1 VNNHPIESHI
11 IPTDF
16 IESLAITADNLS
28 SKDICQLTINFNEW
42 LISAFVE
49 QDVKDL
55 LIARAVFVDA
65 ILSKLWCQHHLDEFQ
80 VSLVA
85 VGGYGRGE
93 LHPFSDIDI
102 LILTQENIDL
112 TLEESISSFI
122 TQLWDI
128 KLDIGHSVRSIAEC
142 IKQAVND
149 VTVATNLMEIR
160 QISGN
165 ETLTLQLLPLLN
177 EDSFWTSE
185 KFFLAKRDEQKK
197 RHLQYHGAAY
207 TLEPNLKASPGGL
220 RDIQT
225 IAWVAKRHFLA
236 DSLEELVEHNYLY
249 PNELAELIEAQDYL
263 WRMRFALHFVAKR
276 SENRLLFDYQTDVAK
291 MMGFGDEGKAPVER
305 MMKRFFR
312 IISRIGELNIILLQ
326 RFQQEIIQDPKQVN
340 SITINQD
347 FELVDTLINT
357 TNDRIFMRSP
367 KMLEMFLIIAQEPNI
382 KGIHSNTLRLMR
394 NARRRLISGLIDY
407 EQCRKIFMAI
417 IKHPRGLGLAFNL
430 MHRHGIIG
438 SYLPSW
444 RNIVGQMQF
453 DLFHA
458 YSVDEHSYRVVK
470 NLYQFSQKE
479 HSHKYPLC
487 SKIMQRIRKP
497 EVLYLAGIFHDIAK
511 GRGGDHAK
519 LGAVDALIFCQ
530 SHQMSKHDSKMVA
543 WLVENHLIMSVT
555 AQRRDINDE
564 NVIRT
569 FANIMRDEAHLDY
582 LYCLTVADMRATNES
597 LWNSWKGNLLHDLYF
612 NTLRALRRGL
622 SKPVETR
629 SKVRENQQEARD
641 ILANT
646 HIDKGQ
652 LDSLWREF
660 RVDYFLRYFPEQIA
674 RHCQRIIGHD
684 RTEPLVI
691 ISPKPYRGGT
701 EVFVF
706 AKEKVN
712 TFASI
717 VQLLGSKKLS
727 IHDAKIITTK
737 TGYTVN
743 TFIILDSRGKA
754 LKESFQTTEIAQ
766 ALSDKLKQDDFCDI
780 PLQPARRE
788 VKQFKFPLKASFI
801 KISSKTKTMIEIIAL
816 DRPGLLGNIAQVF
829 QQLHISIHSA
839 KITTFGEKADDVFTI
854 STNDNMALTE
864 EEKQELADKLT
875 QEID

>member
-1 VNNHPIESHI
+1 
-11 IPTDF
+11 
-16 IESLAITADNLS
+16 
-28 SKDICQLTINFNEW
+28 
-42 LISAFVE
+42 
-49 QDVKDL
+49 
-55 LIARAVFVDA
+55 
-65 ILSKLWCQHHLDEFQ
+65 
-80 VSLVA
+80 
-85 VGGYGRGE
+85 
-93 LHPFSDIDI
+93 
-102 LILTQENIDL
+102 
-112 TLEESISSFI
+112 
-122 TQLWDI
+122 
-128 KLDIGHSVRSIAEC
+128 
-142 IKQAVND
+142 
-149 VTVATNLMEIR
+149 
-160 QISGN
+160 
-165 ETLTLQLLPLLN
+165 
-177 EDSFWTSE
+177 
-185 KFFLAKRDEQKK
+185 
-197 RHLQYHGAAY
+197 
-207 TLEPNLKASPGGL
+207 
-220 RDIQT
+220 
-225 IAWVAKRHFLA
+225 
-236 DSLEELVEHNYLY
+236 
-249 PNELAELIEAQDYL
+249 
-263 WRMRFALHFVAKR
+263 
-276 SENRLLFDYQTDVAK
+276 
-291 MMGFGDEGKAPVER
+291 
-305 MMKRFFR
+305 
-312 IISRIGELNIILLQ
+312 
-326 RFQQEIIQDPKQVN
+326 
-340 SITINQD
+340 
-347 FELVDTLINT
+347 
-357 TNDRIFMRSP
+357 MRSA

-394 NARRRLISGLIDY
+394 NARRRLVSGLVDY
-407 EQCRKIFMAI
+407 AQCRQIFMAI

-438 SYLPSW
+438 SYLPLW
-444 RNIVGQMQF
+444 RNIAGQMQF

-479 HSHKYPLC
+479 HNHKFPLC
-487 SKIMQRIRKP
+487 SKIMQKIRKP

-530 SHQMSKHDSKMVA
+530 SHQMSKHDSRMVA
-543 WLVENHLIMSVT
+543 WLVEQHLIMSVT

-569 FANIMRDEAHLDY
+569 FAGTVRDEAHLDY

-597 LWNSWKGNLLHDLYF
+597 LWNNWKANLLHDLYF

-629 SKVRENQQEARD
+629 SKIRENQQQARD
-641 ILANT
+641 ILATT
-646 HIDKGQ
+646 HIDKSQ

-660 RVDYFLRYFPEQIA
+660 RADYFLRYSPEQIA

-691 ISPKPYRGGT
+691 ISTKPYRGGT

-717 VQLLGSKKLS
+717 VQVLGAKKLS

-754 LKESFQTTEIAQ
+754 LKESYQTAEITK
-766 ALSDKLKQDDFCDI
+766 ALSEKLKQDDCGDI

-788 VKQFKFPLKASFI
+788 VKQFKFPLKVSFI
-801 KISSKTKTMIEIIAL
+801 KIKAKSKTMIEIIAL
-816 DRPGLLGNIAQVF
+816 DRAGLLGNIAQVF
-829 QQLHISIHSA
+829 QQLHINIHSA

-854 STNDNMALTE
+854 STYENMALTE
-864 EEKQELADKLT
+864 EEKQQLSDKLT

>member
-1 VNNHPIESHI
+1 MNNHPIESHI
-11 IPTDF
+11 IPSDF
-16 IESLAITADNLS
+16 IERLAITADTLS
-28 SKDICQLTINFNEW
+28 SKDICQLTLNFNEW
-42 LISAFVE
+42 LKAAFSE
-49 QDVKDL
+49 HDVQDL
-55 LIARAVFVDA
+55 LTARAMFVDK
-65 ILSKLWCQHHLDEFQ
+65 ILAKLWCQHHLDESQ
-80 VSLVA
+80 ISLIA

-102 LILTQENIDL
+102 LLLTQPDIDL
-112 TLEESISSFI
+112 ALEERISSFI

-128 KLDIGHSVRSIAEC
+128 KLDIGHSVRSIKEC
-142 IKQAVND
+142 IKQAIND
-149 VTVATNLMEIR
+149 VTIATNLMEMR
-160 QISGN
+160 QIAGN
-165 ETLTLQLLPLLN
+165 EALTQQLLPLLN
-177 EDSFWTSE
+177 DDAFWTSE
-185 KFFLAKRDEQKK
+185 NFFIAKRKEQKQ

-207 TLEPNLKASPGGL
+207 TLEPNLKANPGGL

-236 DSLEELVEHNYLY
+236 DSLEELVEHQYLY
-249 PNELAELIEAQDYL
+249 PNELSELIEAQDYL
-263 WRMRFALHFVAKR
+263 WRLRFALHFVAKR
-276 SENRLLFDYQTDVAK
+276 SENRLLFDYQADVAK

-305 MMKRFFR
+305 MMKRFYR
-312 IISRIGELNIILLQ
+312 IISRVSELNTILLH
-326 RFQQEIIQDPKQVN
+326 RFQQEIIQDPKEANIKV
-340 SITINQD
+340 INQD
-347 FELVDTLINT
+347 FESVDTLINA
-357 TNDRIFMRSP
+357 TNNRVFMRSA

-394 NARRRLISGLIDY
+394 NARRRLVSGLVDY
-407 EQCRKIFMAI
+407 AQCRQIFMAI

-438 SYLPSW
+438 SYLPLW
-444 RNIVGQMQF
+444 RNIAGQMQF

-479 HSHKYPLC
+479 HNHKFPLC
-487 SKIMQRIRKP
+487 SKIMQKIRKP

-530 SHQMSKHDSKMVA
+530 SHQMSKHDSRMVS
-543 WLVENHLIMSVT
+543 WLVEQHLVMSVT

-564 NVIRT
+564 NVIRA
-569 FANIMRDEAHLDY
+569 FADIVRDEAHLDY

-597 LWNSWKGNLLHDLYF
+597 LWNSWKANLLHDLYF

-629 SKVRENQQEARD
+629 SKIRENQQQARD
-641 ILANT
+641 ILAAT
-646 HIDKGQ
+646 HIDKSQ
-652 LDSLWREF
+652 LDSLWQEF
-660 RVDYFLRYFPEQIA
+660 RADYFLRYSPEQIA

-691 ISPKPYRGGT
+691 ISTKPYRGGT

-717 VQLLGSKKLS
+717 VQVLGAKKLS

-754 LKESFQTTEIAQ
+754 LKESYQTAEITK
-766 ALSDKLKQDDFCDI
+766 ALSEKLKQDDCGDI

-788 VKQFKFPLKASFI
+788 VKQFKFPLKVSFI
-801 KISSKTKTMIEIIAL
+801 KIKAKSKTMIEIIAL
-816 DRPGLLGNIAQVF
+816 DRAGLLGNIAQVF
-829 QQLHISIHSA
+829 QQLHINIHSA

-854 STNDNMALTE
+854 STNENMALTE
-864 EEKQELADKLT
+864 EEKQKLSDKLT

>member
-16 IESLAITADNLS
+16 IDSLAITADNLT
-28 SKDICQLTINFNEW
+28 SKDICQLTANFNEW
-42 LISAFVE
+42 LISAFCE
-49 QDVKDL
+49 HDVKDL

-102 LILTQENIDL
+102 LILTQEDIEL

-185 KFFLAKRDEQKK
+185 KFFLAKREEQKK

-263 WRMRFALHFVAKR
+263 WRMRFALHFVARR
-276 SENRLLFDYQTDVAK
+276 SENRLLFDYQADVAK
-291 MMGFGDEGKAPVER
+291 MMGFGDEGKVPVER

-312 IISRIGELNIILLQ
+312 IISRVGELNIILLQ
-326 RFQQEIIQDPKQVN
+326 RFKQEIIQDPNQIS
-340 SITINQD
+340 SIMINQD

-357 TNDRIFMRSP
+357 TNDRIFMRSS
-367 KMLEMFLIIAQEPNI
+367 KIIEMFLIIAQEPNI

-407 EQCRKIFMAI
+407 AQCRKIFMAI

-438 SYLPSW
+438 SYLPLW

-479 HSHKYPLC
+479 HNHKYPLC

-530 SHQMSKHDSKMVA
+530 SHQMNKHDSKMVA
-543 WLVENHLIMSVT
+543 WLVEHHLIMSVT

-569 FANIMRDEAHLDY
+569 FASIMRDEAHLDY

-629 SKVRENQQEARD
+629 SKVRENKKEARD
-641 ILANT
+641 ILVNT
-646 HIDKGQ
+646 QIDSNQ

-660 RVDYFLRYFPEQIA
+660 RVDYFLRYSPEQIA
-674 RHCQRIIGHD
+674 RHCKRIIGHD

-788 VKQFKFPLKASFI
+788 VKQFNFPLKASFI

-816 DRPGLLGNIAQVF
+816 DRPGLLGNIAQIF
-829 QQLHISIHSA
+829 QQLHINIHSA

-854 STNDNMALTE
+854 STNENMALTE
-864 EEKQELADKLT
+864 EEKQQLADRLI